1 MGKLDDF
8 NKKAEG
14 AATELPEDELAGVSG
29 GCARQ
34 DDSLLKSK
42 LGSELGD
49 FNPKGGLPGGKPNAI
64 FDDKTFLA

>member
-1 MGKLDDF
+1 
-8 NKKAEG
+8 
-14 AATELPEDELAGVSG
+14 VSG
-29 GCARQ
+29 GCVRQ

-49 FNPKGGLPGGKPNAI
+49 FNPKGGLPGGKPNTI